1 MNPLTHRRI
10 VLPDDRDYVLERHCR
25 INYECDCEWAR
36 RVPYE
41 EYRQSWF
48 SMAGQTEGFLSALA
62 VSMQDSRTIAEI
74 LLDESG
80 QPVGYL
86 WVPFTEDADS
96 GFRFAEVQDIYVEVH
111 LRRQGIASGLYRYAE
126 DAARKNG
133 AKVLRAG
140 TGCGNLRS
148 MRLHEKL
155 GYSPYRVEY
164 EKLL

>member
-1 MNPLTHRRI
+1 MNPLTRRRI
-10 VLPDDRDYVLERHCR
+10 ALPDDRDYVLERHCR

-62 VSMQDSRTIAEI
+62 RTMQDSRTIAEI
-74 LLDESG
+74 LLDKSG
-80 QPVGYL
+80 RPVGYL
-86 WVPFTEDADS
+86 WAPFYEDADS
-96 GFRFAEVQDIYVEVH
+96 GFRFAEIQDIYIEEPC
-111 LRRQGIASGLYRYAE
+111 RRQGVAASLYRYVE
-126 DAARKNG
+126 TAARENG

-140 TGCGNLRS
+140 TGCENLRS
-148 MRLHEKL
+148 MRLHESL
-155 GYSPYRVEY
+155 GFTPYRVEY